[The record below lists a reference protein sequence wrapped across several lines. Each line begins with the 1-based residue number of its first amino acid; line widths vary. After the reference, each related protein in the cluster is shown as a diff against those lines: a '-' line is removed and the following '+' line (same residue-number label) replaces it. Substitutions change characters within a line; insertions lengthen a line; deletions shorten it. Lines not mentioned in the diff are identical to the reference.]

1 MPSRE
6 PAQLGVSGLGVT
18 WQREAREG
26 EVRGCFALGVV
37 HVNSRESREGPD
49 GFCIVDMCA
58 LRRRVVRGHVR

>member
-6 PAQLGVSGLGVT
+6 AAQLGVSGLGVT

-37 HVNSRESREGPD
+37 HVNSRGA
-49 GFCIVDMCA
+49 C
-58 LRRRVVRGHVR
+58 VRFLQCGHVCSSAARR